1 MKSMDRQALT
11 FLLKTLADEDRI
23 LMIGLMGQ
31 KEWQVRDLAQL
42 MQLPAA
48 DVFRHLYE
56 MHHVSL
62 LNLRMDGT
70 QDYYRVNERKLDQLK
85 GFINKIDTQPE
96 PIEGESADYAWIDAL
111 SIDDEDKKVLRDYTL
126 NGRLTQLPLK
136 EKKWLAVLRWLAT
149 KFEVGIQYTEKQ
161 VNALLTE
168 VHEDYATIR
177 RNLIEYGF
185 MQRDSGGRAYWR
197 VDDKPSQ

>member
-1 MKSMDRQALT
+1 MDRQALT
-11 FLLKTLADEDRI
+11 SLLKALADEDRI
-23 LMIGLMGQ
+23 LMIGLMGK
-31 KEWQVRDLAQL
+31 KEWQVRELAEL
-42 MQLPAA
+42 LQLPAA

-62 LNLRMDGT
+62 LNLRMEGQ
-70 QDYYRVNERKLDQLK
+70 QDYYCVNERKLGQLK
-85 GFINKIDTQPE
+85 GLINRIDSKPE
-96 PIEGESADYAWIDAL
+96 PIEEINNDQAWIDTL
-111 SIDDEDKKVLRDYTL
+111 TLDEEDKKVLRDYTL

-149 KFEVGIQYTEKQ
+149 KFEVGVQYTEKQ

-168 VHEDYATIR
+168 VHEDYATMR

-185 MQRDSGGRAYWR
+185 MQRDSGGRSYWR
-197 VDDKPSQ
+197 VIDTPPSP